1 MLIDGSDHMV
11 AMRMET
17 LEKQQV
23 KIDLCGKLSIAEQE
37 IADGAESEDF
47 ADYAKELRGSI
58 QR

>member
-1 MLIDGSDHMV
+1 MLIDSSDNMV
-11 AMRMET
+11 AMHMEV

-37 IADGAESEDF
+37 IADGAEGKDF